1 MHFRKLLVIAAMGC
15 LLSLSPLADAGPPA
29 ICHPFETGS
38 APVLPW
44 GEGRGWNSP
53 DRNYDTTRL
62 RNDLLGVLSPNAP
75 IIARMENMRRA
86 TLYAGN
92 DPELAA
98 DLVRVVIAR
107 VDWEAKPEERDPLAW
122 FDAGYL
128 LETYRQ
134 WNVVGEWGM
143 SAVEAGWLPAALGQL
158 DIYDGYAMIQAAIVA
173 AGGSADMEY
182 AASLVTSDDAL
193 FRAHH
198 ARAAAGAP
206 TGSLLALNLYR

>member
-1 MHFRKLLVIAAMGC
+1 MHIRKLFVTAAMGC
-15 LLSLSPLADAGPPA
+15 LISLSPLADAGPPA
-29 ICHPFETGS
+29 ICHPFETGA

-44 GEGRGWNSP
+44 GEGVGWNSL

-62 RNDLLGVLSPNAP
+62 RDDLLAVLSPNAP
-75 IIARMENMRRA
+75 IIARMENIRRA

-98 DLVRVVIAR
+98 DLVHVVIAR
-107 VDWEAKPEERDPLAW
+107 VDWEAVPEERDPLAW

-134 WNVVGEWGM
+134 WNVAGEWDM
-143 SAVEAGWLPAALGQL
+143 SAVEEGWLPAALGQL
-158 DIYDGYAMIQAAIVA
+158 DVYDGYAMIQAAIIA
-173 AGGSADMEY
+173 AGGNAEMEY
-182 AASLVTSDDAL
+182 AASLVTQDDAL

-198 ARAAAGAP
+198 ERAVAGAP
-206 TGSLLALNLYR
+206 AGSLLAINLNR